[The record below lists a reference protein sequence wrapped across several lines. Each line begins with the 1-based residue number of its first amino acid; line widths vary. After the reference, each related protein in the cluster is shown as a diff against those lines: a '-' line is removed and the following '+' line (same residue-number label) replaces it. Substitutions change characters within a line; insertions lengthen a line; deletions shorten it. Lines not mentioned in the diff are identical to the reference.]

1 VTRVVLKLGG
11 AVAAASLGEV
21 SELRAAGDEVVVV
34 HGAGPQISAE
44 LRARGLPVR
53 FVRGRRFTD
62 AETLEVVRA
71 SLVEVGAELAAAL
84 GPVALQLVGDEI
96 GLAATP
102 IEGLGLVGR
111 PVPSALRS
119 VEDALSR
126 GRIPVVT
133 PVAVGPLNVN
143 ADEAATVV
151 AASIDAERVVFVS
164 DVPGVYLRGS
174 VLREID
180 VDHATALLASGTF
193 EGGIVPK
200 LMAAVQA
207 ARAGLT
213 AEIGETVVVA

>member
-11 AVAAASLGEV
+11 AVASASLDAVHERHEV
-21 SELRAAGDEVVVV
+21 GDEVVVV
-34 HGAGPQISAE
+34 HGAGPQINAR
-44 LRARGLPVR
+44 LHARGLPVR

-71 SLVEVGAELAAAL
+71 SLVEVGAGLAVAL
-84 GPVALQLVGDEI
+84 GRSAVQLVGDEI

-102 IEGLGLVGR
+102 IEELGLVGH
-111 PVPSALRS
+111 PVPSALDA
-119 VEDALSR
+119 VEEALAL

-143 ADEAATVV
+143 ADEAATAV
-151 AASIDAERVVFVS
+151 AASIDADRVVFVS
-164 DVPGVYLRGS
+164 DVPGVYLEGA

-180 VDHATALLASGTF
+180 ADRATALLASGTF

-213 AEIGETVVVA
+213 AEIGETAVVA